1 MEYSLAAYADR
12 ITPEKPPTEH
22 IEFDDSRIRNV
33 LIHEDFLNWIH
44 DPASDQ
50 QFVKKARFQIKNLLA
65 RGYCPNAKSVVGEA
79 KGWMRAALGG
89 RGGFQY
95 YLWHCVH
102 SSEMGQ
108 ALGLEAGQFAVRVV
122 RHHDETG
129 EFLEPG
135 SLATDYVAFTP
146 TDIEGTGSDLY
157 YTANQQKVAI
167 SNTSTVQTLRGY
179 PGSGKTTCL
188 WLAANHS
195 SSRQILYITYSESL
209 AREAREFFDAFSQE
223 GVFVDV
229 VTYPELVKHLADE
242 RDDAPNLL
250 SVEKA
255 VERMISVLP
264 SRKDLLGQWD
274 GHFHELYTELHA
286 HGVGRALPFDFG
298 GIQGTDQIC
307 LDVETF
313 KKLRSESLGKNM
325 ADSAANVL
333 EYLKGQNQIGELFP
347 GPTKSRSLI
356 ADINEPPTERLA
368 NVGTVLV
375 DEVQDLTLA
384 ESLLILNVAAR
395 IGVSSGVLPR
405 MVFAG
410 DESQTVRPTDFKWAA
425 LKNLITSVLGELAV
439 MDDVGL
445 EQNLR
450 SPAQIARFVEATRSQ
465 YALFEKGDR
474 PAGITYTEVNE
485 SLSGRLVYCSLKD
498 EKEWTELTDIFAK
511 LSRARMVYPGFTA
524 PEELLEK
531 SYENSS
537 IVTSSEVKGLDF
549 DVVALIDAG
558 SKQLQLR
565 QLLEKRVDE
574 PYAEVFG
581 RTMAD
586 QYRVAASRASE
597 KLILLDRNGEDNYEE
612 IVRLCDDRKGLSVD
626 LERVDIDQ
634 LTHVL
639 EENLDQES
647 LIRSLIQDVKRII
660 DDQPERAILRVRSIQ
675 KQFESFEKLNTV
687 PNDLRFEVVRLRGVS
702 ALVGVLR
709 GVEIPSAPLDQL
721 LSEARN
727 TLNQIDLG
735 KAYESVQKLA
745 ESKESWSADNYLD
758 LLIEGVEN
766 LEQIEKELP
775 EVRRWHTGKLVT
787 WLDQL
792 RKNDCPT
799 EEVRAKKVLATASK
813 MIQILSKEYGHLVSV
828 DQIVTKKWID
838 SLVELPSPKWRF
850 ALGLL
855 ESLESREYA
864 REGDC
869 HAALLSF
876 KEAAEAYE
884 LAGEPAKAL
893 QSARSI
899 PDIDLS
905 IRIARDSGLPELSTL
920 SWLKGLDSS
929 IAEHS
934 VANLGDLTKA
944 EKDQLSKAMKSI
956 LK

>member
-12 ITPEKPPTEH
+12 ITPEKPPSEH
-22 IEFDDSRIRNV
+22 IEFDDSRVRNV

-79 KGWMRAALGG
+79 KGWLRAALGG

-242 RDDAPNLL
+242 RDDTPNLL

-347 GPTKSRSLI
+347 GPTKSRRLI

-450 SPAQIARFVEATRSQ
+450 SPAQIAQFVEATRSQ

-498 EKEWTELTDIFAK
+498 EKEWSELTDIFAK

-531 SYENSS
+531 SSENSS

-597 KLILLDRNGEDNYEE
+597 KLILLDRDGEDHYEE

-792 RKNDCPT
+792 RNNDCPT

>member
-12 ITPEKPPTEH
+12 ITPEKPPSEH
-22 IEFDDSRIRNV
+22 IEFDDSRVRNV

-264 SRKDLLGQWD
+264 SRKDLVGQWD

-298 GIQGTDQIC
+298 DIQGTDQIC
-307 LDVETF
+307 LDVDTF

-325 ADSAANVL
+325 ADSAAKVL

-347 GPTKSRSLI
+347 GPTKSRRLI

-450 SPAQIARFVEATRSQ
+450 SPAQIAQFVEATRSQ

-498 EKEWTELTDIFAK
+498 EKEWSELTDIFAK

-524 PEELLEK
+524 PEELLEQ
-531 SYENSS
+531 SSENSS

-565 QLLEKRVDE
+565 ELLEKRVDE

-597 KLILLDRNGEDNYEE
+597 KLILLDRDGEDHYEE

>member
-1 MEYSLAAYADR
+1 M
-12 ITPEKPPTEH
+12 
-22 IEFDDSRIRNV
+22 
-33 LIHEDFLNWIH
+33 
-44 DPASDQ
+44 
-50 QFVKKARFQIKNLLA
+50 
-65 RGYCPNAKSVVGEA
+65 
-79 KGWMRAALGG
+79 
-89 RGGFQY
+89 
-95 YLWHCVH
+95 
-102 SSEMGQ
+102 
-108 ALGLEAGQFAVRVV
+108 
-122 RHHDETG
+122 
-129 EFLEPG
+129 
-135 SLATDYVAFTP
+135 
-146 TDIEGTGSDLY
+146 
-157 YTANQQKVAI
+157 
-167 SNTSTVQTLRGY
+167 
-179 PGSGKTTCL
+179 
-188 WLAANHS
+188 
-195 SSRQILYITYSESL
+195 
-209 AREAREFFDAFSQE
+209 
-223 GVFVDV
+223 
-229 VTYPELVKHLADE
+229 
-242 RDDAPNLL
+242 
-250 SVEKA
+250 
-255 VERMISVLP
+255 
-264 SRKDLLGQWD
+264 
-274 GHFHELYTELHA
+274 
-286 HGVGRALPFDFG
+286 
-298 GIQGTDQIC
+298 
-307 LDVETF
+307 
-313 KKLRSESLGKNM
+313 
-325 ADSAANVL
+325 
-333 EYLKGQNQIGELFP
+333 
-347 GPTKSRSLI
+347 
-356 ADINEPPTERLA
+356 
-368 NVGTVLV
+368 
-375 DEVQDLTLA
+375 
-384 ESLLILNVAAR
+384 
-395 IGVSSGVLPR
+395 
-405 MVFAG
+405 
-410 DESQTVRPTDFKWAA
+410 
-425 LKNLITSVLGELAV
+425 
-439 MDDVGL
+439 
-445 EQNLR
+445 
-450 SPAQIARFVEATRSQ
+450 
-465 YALFEKGDR
+465 
-474 PAGITYTEVNE
+474 NE

-498 EKEWTELTDIFAK
+498 EEEWSELTDIFAK

-524 PEELLEK
+524 PDELLAK
-531 SYENSS
+531 SSENSS

-597 KLILLDRNGEDNYEE
+597 KLILLDRDGEDHYEE

-687 PNDLRFEVVRLRGVS
+687 PNDLRFEVIRLRGVS

-709 GVEIPSAPLDQL
+709 GVEIPSAPVDQL

-745 ESKESWSADNYLD
+745 EAKESWSADNYLD

-792 RKNDCPT
+792 LKNDCPA
-799 EEVRAKKVLATASK
+799 EEVRAKKVLDTASK
-813 MIQILSKEYGHLVSV
+813 MIQRLSKEYGHLGGV
-828 DQIVTKKWID
+828 DQVVSKKWID
-838 SLVELPSPKWRF
+838 SLVDQRKWRF

-876 KEAAEAYE
+876 REAAEAYG

-893 QSARSI
+893 NSARSI
-899 PDIDLS
+899 PDIELS
-905 IRIARDSGLPELSTL
+905 IRIAKDSDLPELTTL
-920 SWLKGLDSS
+920 SWLKDLDSS

-944 EKDQLSKAMKSI
+944 EKDQLSKAMKNI

>member
-1 MEYSLAAYADR
+1 MEYSLAAYAGQ
-12 ITPEKPPTEH
+12 IKPEEPPTEN
-22 IEFDDSRIRNV
+22 IEFDSSRVRNV

-44 DPASDQ
+44 GPASDQ

-95 YLWHCVH
+95 YLWHCGH

-242 RDDAPNLL
+242 RDDEPNLL

-264 SRKDLLGQWD
+264 SRKDLVGQWD

-298 GIQGTDQIC
+298 GVQGTEEIC
-307 LDVETF
+307 LDVATF
-313 KKLRSESLGKNM
+313 KKLRTDSLGKNM

-347 GPTKSRSLI
+347 GPTKSRRLV

-368 NVGTVLV
+368 SVGTVLV
-375 DEVQDLTLA
+375 DEVQDLTLS

-450 SPAQIARFVEATRSQ
+450 SPAQIAQFVEATRSQ

-498 EKEWTELTDIFAK
+498 EKEWSELTDIFAK

-524 PEELLEK
+524 PDELLAK
-531 SYENSS
+531 SSESSS

-574 PYAEVFG
+574 PFAEVFG

-597 KLILLDRNGEDNYEE
+597 KLILLDRDGEDHYEE
-612 IVRLCDDRKGLSVD
+612 IVRLCDDRKGLSVE
-626 LERVDIDQ
+626 LERVDVGQ

-647 LIRSLIQDVKRII
+647 LIRSLIEDVKRII
-660 DDQPERAILRVRSIQ
+660 DNQPEQAILRVRSIQ
-675 KQFESFEKLNTV
+675 KQFDSFEKLNTV
-687 PNDLRFEVVRLRGVS
+687 PEDLRFEVARLRGVS

-709 GVEIPSAPLDQL
+709 GVEIPSASLDQL
-721 LSEARN
+721 LAEARN
-727 TLNQIDLG
+727 ALNQVKLG
-735 KAYESVQKLA
+735 SAYESVQELA
-745 ESKESWSADNYLD
+745 AAKESWSADTYLKM
-758 LLIEGVEN
+758 LVKGVEN
-766 LEQIEKELP
+766 LDQIERELP

-792 RKNDCPT
+792 LKNDCPAD
-799 EEVRAKKVLATASK
+799 EARAKSVLATATK
-813 MIQILSKEYGHLVSV
+813 MIEKLSKEYGHLSGLDQVVS
-828 DQIVTKKWID
+828 KRWID
-838 SLVELPSPKWRF
+838 SLVDQRKWRF

-855 ESLESREYA
+855 ETLESREYA

-869 HAALLSF
+869 HVALLSF

-905 IRIARDSGLPELSTL
+905 IRIAKDSELPELSTL

>member
-1 MEYSLAAYADR
+1 VEYSLAAYADL
-12 ITPEKPPTEH
+12 ISPEKPPTEH
-22 IEFDDSRIRNV
+22 VEFDSSRVRNV

-65 RGYCPNAKSVVGEA
+65 RGYCPNAKSVVGVA

-95 YLWHCVH
+95 YMWHCAH
-102 SSEMGQ
+102 ASEMGQ
-108 ALGLEAGQFAVRVV
+108 ALGLEPGQYAVRVV

-135 SLATDYVAFTP
+135 TLASDYVAFTP
-146 TDIEGTGSDLY
+146 SDIEGSGGDLY
-157 YTANQQKVAI
+157 YTENQQKVAI
-167 SNTSTVQTLRGY
+167 SNKATVQTLRGY

-264 SRKDLLGQWD
+264 ARKDLVGQWD

-298 GIQGTDQIC
+298 GVPGTEQSC

-313 KKLRSESLGKNM
+313 KKLRNDSLGKNM

-347 GPTKSRSLI
+347 GPTKSRKLI

-384 ESLLILNVAAR
+384 ESLLILNIVAR

-450 SPAQIARFVEATRSQ
+450 SPAQIAQFVEATRSQ

-498 EKEWTELTDIFAK
+498 EKEWSELTGIFAK

-524 PEELLEK
+524 PNELLEK
-531 SYENSS
+531 SSENSS

-558 SKQLQLR
+558 SKQLELR
-565 QLLEKRVDE
+565 ELLEKRIDE

-597 KLILLDRNGEDNYEE
+597 KLILLDRNGEDHYEE

-687 PNDLRFEVVRLRGVS
+687 PDDLRFEVVRLRGVS

-721 LSEARN
+721 MSEARN

-745 ESKESWSADNYLD
+745 EAKESWSADNYLD

-775 EVRRWHTGKLVT
+775 EIRRWHTGKLVT

-792 RKNDCPT
+792 LTNDCPT

-813 MIQILSKEYGHLVSV
+813 MVQILSKEYGHLVSA
-828 DQIVTKKWID
+828 DQRVTKKWID

-855 ESLESREYA
+855 ESLEIREYA

-869 HAALLSF
+869 HVALLSF
-876 KEAAEAYE
+876 KEAAEAYL

-905 IRIARDSGLPELSTL
+905 IRIAKDAGLPELSTL
-920 SWLKGLDSS
+920 SWLKSLDSS

>member
-1 MEYSLAAYADR
+1 MEYSIANYVDQ
-12 ITPEKPPTEH
+12 ITPEKPPIEH
-22 IEFDDSRIRNV
+22 VEFDLSRVRNV
-33 LIHEDFLNWIH
+33 LIHEDFLNWIS

-65 RGYCPNAKSVVGEA
+65 RGYCPNAKSVVGDA

-95 YLWHCVH
+95 YLWHCGH

-108 ALGLEAGQFAVRVV
+108 ALGLEAGQYAVRVV

-129 EFLEPG
+129 AFLEPG
-135 SLATDYVAFTP
+135 SLATDYVAFNP
-146 TDIEGTGSDLY
+146 TDIEGTGADLY
-157 YTANQQKVAI
+157 YTENQQKVAFL
-167 SNTSTVQTLRGY
+167 NKATVQTLRGY

-188 WLAANHS
+188 WLSANHS

-229 VTYPELVKHLADE
+229 LTYPELVKHLADE
-242 RDDAPNLL
+242 RDDAPNML

-255 VERMISVLP
+255 VEKMISYLP
-264 SRKDLLGQWD
+264 TRKDLIGQWY

-286 HGVGRALPFDFG
+286 HGVGRALPFDFCDVS
-298 GIQGTDQIC
+298 GTEEAC
-307 LDVETF
+307 LDAETF
-313 KKLRSESLGKNM
+313 KKLRNESLGENM
-325 ADSAANVL
+325 ATWAANVL
-333 EYLKGQNQIGELFP
+333 EYLKSKNKIEELFP
-347 GPTKSRSLI
+347 GPTKSRGLI
-356 ADINEPPTERLA
+356 TDINEPPTERLA

-384 ESLLILNVAAR
+384 ESLLILNVIAR
-395 IGVSSGVLPR
+395 IGISSGVLPR

-410 DESQTVRPTDFKWAA
+410 DESQTVRPTDFKWAS

-439 MDDVGL
+439 MDDIGL
-445 EQNLR
+445 EQNMR
-450 SPAQIARFVEATRSQ
+450 SPAQIAQFVEATRSQ

-474 PAGITYTEVNE
+474 PAGITYTEVND
-485 SLSGRLVYCSLKD
+485 SLSGRLVYCSLKN
-498 EKEWTELTDIFAK
+498 EGEWNALSSIFSK
-511 LSRARMVYPGFTA
+511 LSRARMVYPGFAT
-524 PEELLEK
+524 PKEITDK
-531 SYENSS
+531 SSENSN

-597 KLILLDRNGEDNYEE
+597 KLILLDRDGEDHYEE
-612 IVRLCDDRKGLSVD
+612 IVRLCDDRKGLSVE
-626 LERVDIDQ
+626 LERVDIAQ

-660 DDQPERAILRVRSIQ
+660 DDQPEQAILRVRSIQ

-687 PNDLRFEVVRLRGVS
+687 PDDLRFEVARLRGVS

-709 GVEIPSAPLDQL
+709 GVEIPSAPLEQL
-721 LSEARN
+721 LAEAKN
-727 TLNQIDLG
+727 TLSQVNLG
-735 KAYESVQKLA
+735 SAYESVQELA
-745 ESKESWSADNYLD
+745 VAKESWSADAFLK
-758 LLIEGVEN
+758 LLVDGVEN
-766 LEQIEKELP
+766 LAQIERELP
-775 EVRRWHTGKLVT
+775 EVRRWHTGKLVS

-792 RKNDCPT
+792 RKNECPAD
-799 EEVRAKKVLATASK
+799 EARAKNVLSTASK
-813 MIQILSKEYGHLVSV
+813 MIQKLSKEYGHLGGL
-828 DQIVTKKWID
+828 DQEVARKWID
-838 SLVELPSPKWRF
+838 SLVEQRKFRF
-850 ALGLL
+850 ALNLL
-855 ESLESREYA
+855 TSLERREYA

-869 HAALLSF
+869 LAALLSF
-876 KEAAEAYE
+876 QEAAQAYE
-884 LAGEPAKAL
+884 LAGQPIKAL
-893 QSARSI
+893 ESARNI
-899 PDIDLS
+899 PDLDFS
-905 IRIARDSGLPELSTL
+905 IRIAKEAGLPELSTL

-934 VANLGDLTKA
+934 VANLGNLTKA
-944 EKDQLSKAMKSI
+944 EKDHISKAMKSI